1 MLFMQLQGRPP
12 TDTDAA
18 YYDVYGVIEDFPRP
32 DLSRSIGILSELQQA
47 SLFSHRPGNVANR
60 FAVMIC
66 KNIDNFLR
74 GHQHLKPPRSSGL
87 GFCLAAALRARGAR
101 RSSAERGTR

>member
-1 MLFMQLQGRPP
+1 MSRFQAYNRPP
-12 TDTDAA
+12 TDKEAA
-18 YYDVYGVIEDFPRP
+18 YYDVYGVIEDFPCP
-32 DLSRSIGILSELQQA
+32 DLSRFVGILSEPQQA

-74 GHQHLKPPRSSGL
+74 GHQHVKPPRPSGR
-87 GFCLAAALRARGAR
+87 GRGEHAGQAQNAAPDEDHLRLY
-101 RSSAERGTR
+101 